1 MDTLFTQLA
10 SRKSVH
16 KHFNYYFALK
26 KQLEELEEYADGA
39 HAKHSMLTSN
49 SGLVSQ
55 LNPDDFQTV
64 EALKI
69 SATAER
75 LCLKPAFSVQMS
87 SPKQRRY
94 SADERQNEKVV
105 SVNQSINV
113 RSGVVKDCGVKNFK
127 SEDAARKNK
136 KMWVLPTGWRE
147 KPKALR

>member
-16 KHFNYYFALK
+16 KNFNYYFALK
-26 KQLEELEEYADGA
+26 KQLEELEEQADGP

-49 SGLVSQ
+49 SAMVSQ
-55 LNPDDFQTV
+55 VTPEEYSTV
-64 EALKI
+64 EAVKI
-69 SATAER
+69 SATVEK
-75 LCLKPAFSVQMS
+75 LFLKPVMS
-87 SPKQRRY
+87 LNSPRQRRY
-94 SADERQNEKVV
+94 SVDERPNEKIL

-127 SEDAARKNK
+127 NEDAARKNK
-136 KMWVLPTGWRE
+136 KMWVLPTGWKE